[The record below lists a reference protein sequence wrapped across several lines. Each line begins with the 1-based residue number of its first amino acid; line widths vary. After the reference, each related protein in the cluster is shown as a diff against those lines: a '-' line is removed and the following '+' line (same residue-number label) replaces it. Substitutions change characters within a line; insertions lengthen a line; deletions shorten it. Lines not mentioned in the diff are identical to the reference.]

1 MMWDGTV
8 FVRLLVAILLG
19 GAIGYERE
27 VGGKP
32 AGLRTHALVC
42 LGSTL
47 FMLVSIR
54 SPDFFPGVGPVDP
67 GRIAAQVVTG
77 VGFLGAGTI
86 LRAGGSVR
94 GLTTAASIWAV
105 AAIGLAIGVGYYIT
119 AVFSTGLAL
128 VVLHLP
134 DMVLGRGHV
143 GLHSA
148 GVRVVCKAGRDQL
161 SLIEGAMADHKG
173 KTAAISVSTRGEETE
188 ILYRVS
194 LGHDE
199 IRCLVADI
207 AALDGVH
214 RVNIEG

>member
-1 MMWDGTV
+1 MWDGTV
-8 FVRLLVAILLG
+8 FLRLVVAILLG

-42 LGSTL
+42 LGATL
-47 FMLVSIR
+47 FMLVSVR
-54 SPDFFPGVGPVDP
+54 SPDFFPGAGPVDP

-105 AAIGLAIGVGYYIT
+105 AAIGLAVGVGYYIT

-128 VVLHLP
+128 IVLHLP
-134 DMVLGRGHV
+134 DMLLGRGRV
-143 GLHSA
+143 GLHS
-148 GVRVVCKAGRDQL
+148 VEIRVVCRAGHDQL
-161 SLIEGAMADHKG
+161 SLIEKVMTDRRCKA
-173 KTAAISVSTRGEETE
+173 TALSVTTHGTDMEM
-188 ILYRVS
+188 LYRVS
-194 LGHDE
+194 LGHDD
-199 IRCLVADI
+199 IRHLVADL
-207 AALDGVH
+207 AAVDGVH
-214 RVNIEG
+214 KVNIEG

>member
-1 MMWDGTV
+1 MWDATV
-8 FVRLLVAILLG
+8 FLRLVVAVLLG

-42 LGSTL
+42 LGATL
-47 FMLVSIR
+47 FMLVSVR
-54 SPDFFPGVGPVDP
+54 SPDFFPGSGPVDP

-105 AAIGLAIGVGYYIT
+105 AAIGLAVGVGYYIT

-134 DMVLGRGHV
+134 DMILGRGRV
-143 GLHSA
+143 GLHQ
-148 GVRVVCKAGRDQL
+148 VELRLQCKAGPEQL
-161 SLIEGAMADHKG
+161 ALIEGVMADRPG
-173 KTAAISVSTRGEETE
+173 RAAAVSVTTRGGEMEV
-188 ILYRVS
+188 LYRLS
-194 LGHDE
+194 LTHDD
-199 IRCLVADI
+199 IRHLVEEL
-207 AALDGVH
+207 AAVEGVH
-214 RVNIEG
+214 KVSIEG